1 MQSYVTLL
9 AGIACAALGGEFFVR
24 GAVGIARWARISPG
38 IVAVTVAA
46 FATSSPELSVAI
58 NAALAGTPD
67 IALGNALGAN
77 VVNVALILGVALAIA
92 PIRSPRDTVRRDFP
106 VAIAVPLVTALLVY
120 DGVLSRL
127 EGAVLFAGFVGWVTL
142 VVREA
147 LRQRRASVDPATPPQ
162 HWRMLLESGAGLG
175 LLAVAGSLVVD
186 GARGIALSYGL
197 DEFVIGATVVAIG
210 TTVPELATAVTAKLR
225 GHDEVGLGTILGSN
239 LFNGLFIVAVAAMIH
254 PIVIEPREVFTVLA
268 FGIVAVALT
277 LPAPDGLIPRLR
289 GALLLLLYAG
299 FVLTMLL

>member
-9 AGIACAALGGEFFVR
+9 VGIACAALGGEFFVR
-24 GAVGIARWARISPG
+24 GALGIARWARISPG
-38 IVAVTVAA
+38 LVAVTVAA
-46 FATSSPELSVAI
+46 FATSSPELSIAI
-58 NAALAGTPD
+58 NSALAGTPD
-67 IALGNALGAN
+67 ISLGDALGSN
-77 VVNVALILGVALAIA
+77 VVNVALILGVTLAIA

-127 EGAVLFAGFVGWVTL
+127 EGAALFAGFVGWMTL
-142 VVREA
+142 AVREA
-147 LRQRRASVDPATPPQ
+147 LRQRRAAVDPAPWPRPR
-162 HWRMLLESGAGLG
+162 RMLIESVAGLG
-175 LLAVAGSLVVD
+175 LLAVAGTLVVD

-197 DEFVIGATVVAIG
+197 DEFLIGATVVAVG
-210 TTVPELATAVTAKLR
+210 TSVPELATAVTAKLR

-254 PIVIEPREVFTVLA
+254 PIVIETRQVFTVLA
-268 FGIVAVALT
+268 FGTVAVALT
-277 LPAPDGLIPRLR
+277 LPAPDGTIHRSR

-299 FVLTMLL
+299 FVLTMLV